1 MSDMLQWNFTTAK
14 CYCFNHILIVL
25 PIFIFINLSI
35 DPNTIIFQINSQIM
49 CDIANEASELC
60 EAILN
65 F

>member
-1 MSDMLQWNFTTAK
+1 M
-14 CYCFNHILIVL
+14 VL

-35 DPNTIIFQINSQIM
+35 DPNTIIFQINSKIM
-49 CDIANEASELC
+49 CDIANEVSELC